1 MAIIPEAAQEMF
13 KKVPDVIFSTANE
26 QGQPNSCIVG
36 MKAILDDETVYLSDQ
51 FFKKTYDNFMVNPKC
66 AIVYWE
72 GHEAYQL
79 HGTVEYVTEGS
90 DVFAAQSAWV
100 NAAFEKMGMPIKAKG
115 GCIVKVDAVYTSAAG
130 PHAGEQIA

>member
-1 MAIIPEAAQEMF
+1 MAIIPEAAQELF

-66 AIVYWE
+66 AIV
-72 GHEAYQL
+72 
-79 HGTVEYVTEGS
+79 
-90 DVFAAQSAWV
+90 
-100 NAAFEKMGMPIKAKG
+100 
-115 GCIVKVDAVYTSAAG
+115 
-130 PHAGEQIA
+130 

>member
-1 MAIIPEAAQEMF
+1 M
-13 KKVPDVIFSTANE
+13 
-26 QGQPNSCIVG
+26 
-36 MKAILDDETVYLSDQ
+36 YLSDQ